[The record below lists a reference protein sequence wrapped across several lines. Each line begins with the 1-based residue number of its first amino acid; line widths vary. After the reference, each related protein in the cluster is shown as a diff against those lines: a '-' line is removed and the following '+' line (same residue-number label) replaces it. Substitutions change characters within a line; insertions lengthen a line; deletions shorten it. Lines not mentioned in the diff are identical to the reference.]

1 MIIWINGAFGSGKS
15 QTAYE
20 LNKRIENSY
29 VFDPEEAGFYIRSNL
44 PSESK
49 QSDFQSYPM
58 WRSFNISML
67 EYISN
72 NYSGIV
78 ICPMTITNEE
88 YMHEF
93 LDTLKDKRND
103 VKHYTLLA
111 SAETLNKRLKGRGER
126 KGTWCFQ
133 QIERCVECL
142 SRDAFEKH
150 IVTDNMTIE
159 EVVEAIAS
167 DCNIELL
174 EDRRSSLKK
183 RLDRF
188 FVWKNHIRL
197 FG

>member
-1 MIIWINGAFGSGKS
+1 MIIWINGAFGSGKT

-20 LNKRIENSY
+20 LNKRLENSY
-29 VFDPEEAGFYIRSNL
+29 VFDPEEAGFYIRSNI
-44 PSESK
+44 PT
-49 QSDFQSYPM
+49 QAMHSDFQDYPM
-58 WRSFNISML
+58 WRSFNASML

-72 NYSGIV
+72 NYDGIV
-78 ICPMTITNEE
+78 ICPMTITEE
-88 YMHEF
+88 KYLKEIVG
-93 LDTLKDKRND
+93 TLKDKGND

-111 SAETLNKRLKGRGER
+111 SAETLHKRLKGRGER

-133 QIERCVECL
+133 QIDRCVESL
-142 SRDAFEKH
+142 SSEAFMKH

-159 EVVEAIAS
+159 EVVEAIAD
-167 DCNIELL
+167 DCKVEMQ
-174 EDRRSSLKK
+174 EDSRSRIKK